1 MADFY
6 INKLIVKGAGK
17 KDAVAEFDRGL
28 TIISGPSNTG
38 KTTILRCI
46 DYIFGS
52 DNLPF
57 AGATGYDTIMLFVST
72 EDGSIQFTRKLESN
86 KIDVVS
92 SDDRVESGTYKAR
105 NATKT
110 MESISKVWLALIG
123 IEDDHDIIANENFRP
138 QHLTW
143 RTFLPVI
150 LIKERQIERESS
162 ILMPE
167 GGAKSIQGRTR
178 YTRARGERT
187 MSERLAKELMDAAN
201 NTGASVKKKE
211 DTHKMAEA
219 NRAFAHYRW

>member
-92 SDDRVESGTYKAR
+92 SDDRIESGTYKAR

-123 IEDDHDIIANENFRP
+123 IEDDHDINCQRKF
-138 QHLTW
+138 
-143 RTFLPVI
+143 
-150 LIKERQIERESS
+150 
-162 ILMPE
+162 
-167 GGAKSIQGRTR
+167 
-178 YTRARGERT
+178 
-187 MSERLAKELMDAAN
+187 
-201 NTGASVKKKE
+201 
-211 DTHKMAEA
+211 
-219 NRAFAHYRW
+219 